1 MIKPSNNQLLR
12 PTKCKLGKQ
21 FTAIPECAS
30 CRCNVDCRYYEEI
43 YDRNIYHTLI
53 NYTKEHDRY
62 QIGVI
67 MTKLAG
73 AKAEIGYAAIV
84 NGNIIARG
92 TKETILA
99 DMKQSP
105 NKYEGEVILLPLK
118 GAMKAMYT
126 IELKPADP
134 TDKNLGLAAE
144 KKATPRKGV

>member
-1 MIKPSNNQLLR
+1 
-12 PTKCKLGKQ
+12 
-21 FTAIPECAS
+21 
-30 CRCNVDCRYYEEI
+30 
-43 YDRNIYHTLI
+43 
-53 NYTKEHDRY
+53 
-62 QIGVI
+62 